1 MGADMTRFSDKAV
14 IVTGGASGIGEA
26 TAARFAVEGAL
37 VTVADMNEPAKL
49 PEGAIFLRVDVT
61 DEAQVT
67 AMVDETVAR
76 RGKLDCIVNNAGIGA
91 AMPTSML
98 PLETWEKVYAVNS
111 TGVFL
116 CSKAAI
122 PHLEATRGNIVNT
135 ASISGIGGDY
145 LMSAYN
151 ASKGAVVN
159 FTRSLAMECAEI
171 GVRVNSVCPGVV
183 ETPLASSIL
192 EKGEDR
198 DHWMERVPL
207 HRPGTPA
214 DIAAAITF
222 LASDDASYITG
233 HNLVVDGGITAHTGQ
248 PNFIRRQM
256 MRAQGHGQ

>member
-1 MGADMTRFSDKAV
+1 MTRFSGKVV
-14 IVTGGASGIGEA
+14 IVTGGASGIGAA
-26 TAARFAVEGAL
+26 TAARFASEGAL
-37 VTVADMNEPAKL
+37 VTVADMNAPSTL
-49 PEGAIFLRVDVT
+49 PDGAIFIRTDVT
-61 DEAQVT
+61 DEAQVA
-67 AMVDETVAR
+67 AMVEETVAS

-91 AMPTSML
+91 AMPTAML
-98 PLETWEKVYAVNS
+98 PLETWEKVFAVNS

-116 CSKAAI
+116 GCKAAI
-122 PHLEATRGNIVNT
+122 PHLEATRGNIVNV

-171 GVRVNSVCPGVV
+171 GVRVNAVCPGVI
-183 ETPLASSIL
+183 ETPLA
-192 EKGEDR
+192 KGAIERPEDR

-207 HRPGTPA
+207 HRPGQPE
-214 DIAAAITF
+214 DIAGAIAF

-248 PNFIRRQM
+248 PNFIRRQLF
-256 MRAQGHGQ
+256 RAQGGQ